1 MAVPQFPFAGSF
13 TPSAGFSAGGF
24 SLASPSS
31 LMQRYQ
37 ELEPILGKE
46 KTQQLLY
53 ETESKK
59 DPLAG
64 PYAELL
70 GQAAYQSSPGGR
82 AELAKQM
89 LEIEKARGDQMMKY
103 RLTNDIIANLGSIGR
118 AAFSRVSDPNAIYR
132 GMQDIANAGVQGAQ
146 SNAGLAQQIAGSSP
160 RVRYFT

>member
-1 MAVPQFPFAGSF
+1 MAAPQFPFAGSF
-13 TPSAGFSAGGF
+13 TPSAGFSTGGF
-24 SLASPSS
+24 SLANPSS

-46 KTQQLLY
+46 RAQQFLY
-53 ETESKK
+53 ETELKK
-59 DPLAG
+59 DPLS
-64 PYAELL
+64 
-70 GQAAYQSSPGGR
+70 GQVGALIDQAIYQNSPAGR
-82 AELAKQM
+82 AELAKQT
-89 LEIEKARGDQMMKY
+89 LELEQARGDRMFNY
-103 RLTNDIIANLGSIGR
+103 RIKNEILANLASIGR

>member
-1 MAVPQFPFAGSF
+1 
-13 TPSAGFSAGGF
+13 
-24 SLASPSS
+24 
-31 LMQRYQ
+31 
-37 ELEPILGKE
+37 
-46 KTQQLLY
+46 
-53 ETESKK
+53 
-59 DPLAG
+59 
-64 PYAELL
+64 
-70 GQAAYQSSPGGR
+70 
-82 AELAKQM
+82 M